1 MSKKLDA
8 YLAEYG
14 AYLEDIKRRL
24 LIIVKIFIVVFI
36 SGFFLTGLIVKTLIG
51 LLDFKDVSI
60 VITSPFQM
68 IDIAMSTGFFVASVI
83 TAPIVVYQV
92 YTFLS
97 PGLLPKE
104 KRLFI
109 LLIPLALILFFIG
122 FAYGF
127 MTLYFGIEL
136 IAQVN
141 VSLGVVNYWDIGR
154 FISDIVLTAS
164 LLGLIF
170 QFPIVIT
177 FLIRIG
183 MLDSQFLRKKRRLA
197 FFVIFIFVSLLPP
210 TDGLSLILMA
220 MPMLIIYEFTILV
233 NSKYRRG
240 VKLIS

>member
-1 MSKKLDA
+1 MDKKLDT

-14 AYLEDIKRRL
+14 TYLEEIKRRL
-24 LIIVKIFIVVFI
+24 LTIVKIFVAVFI
-36 SGFFLTGLIVKTLIG
+36 SGFFLTGLIVKTLIS
-51 LLDFKDVSI
+51 LLNFKDVSI

-83 TAPIVVYQV
+83 TAPIIVYQI

-104 KRLFI
+104 KRLFM
-109 LLIPLALILFFIG
+109 LLIPLALALFFIG

-141 VSLGVVNYWDIGR
+141 VKLGVVNYWDIGR

-183 MLDSQFLRKKRRLA
+183 ILDPYFLKKKRRFAFLA
-197 FFVIFIFVSLLPP
+197 IFIFVSLLPP

-220 MPMLIIYEFTILV
+220 APMLLIYELTILV